1 MCFLPEFAILRKK
14 GCVPM
19 LKFPC
24 LVLDHDDTVVQ
35 SEATINYPCFC
46 EFLEKMRLGAKIT
59 LKEYTDGCYHQ
70 GFIEMCKT
78 RYQFTDDEMDAEYHF
93 WKEYIKNHIPEPF
106 PGIKEIIQHQKAAG
120 GLVCVVSHSIEK
132 NITRDYLTHFGLL
145 PDAIFGWDMPEEQ
158 RKPNPYPLL
167 QIMEKYS
174 LSPND
179 LLVVDDM
186 RPAWEMARKVQ
197 VPIAFA
203 GWGKLDC
210 PEICA
215 EMTGLCDY
223 AFQSTESFRQF
234 LESC

>member
-1 MCFLPEFAILRKK
+1 
-14 GCVPM
+14 M

-46 EFLEKMRLGAKIT
+46 EFLDKFRPGTTISLQ
-59 LKEYTDGCYHQ
+59 EYTRGCYHQ
-70 GFIEMCKT
+70 GFVEMCKL

-93 WKEYIKNHIPEPF
+93 WKEYIANHTPAPF
-106 PGIKEIIQHQKAAG
+106 PGIREIILQQKALG
-120 GLVCVVSHSIEK
+120 GLVCVVSHSTEK
-132 NITRDYLTHFGLL
+132 NITRDYLTHFGIQ
-145 PDAIFGWDMPEEQ
+145 PDDIFGWDLPEEQ

-174 LSPND
+174 LSPTD

-186 RPAWEMARKVQ
+186 RPAWEMAKKVQ

-203 GWGKLDC
+203 GWGKVDC
-210 PEICA
+210 SDICA

-223 AFQSTESFRQF
+223 AFQSTDTFQKF
-234 LESC
+234 LFSKSC